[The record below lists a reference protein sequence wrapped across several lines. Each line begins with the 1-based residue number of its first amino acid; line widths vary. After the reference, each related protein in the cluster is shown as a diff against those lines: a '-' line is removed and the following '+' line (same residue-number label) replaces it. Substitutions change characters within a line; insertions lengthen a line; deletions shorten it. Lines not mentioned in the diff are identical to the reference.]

1 MTQKITFGPKSR
13 HKYDEYA
20 SGIAQA
26 KAQGDNKFN
35 SAPVQYGQQTAY
47 LESGESQTLEPH
59 AGASEL
65 GMNALLKGR
74 RNLNDLSAL
83 YTPDLNN
90 IG

>member
-1 MTQKITFGPKSR
+1 MTQKITFGRKFD
-13 HKYDEYA
+13 YDPDGYA
-20 SGIAQA
+20 SALAHA

-47 LESGESQTLEPH
+47 LESGESQTLQPH

>member
-1 MTQKITFGPKSR
+1 MTQKITFGRKFD
-13 HKYDEYA
+13 YDTEEYA
-20 SGIAQA
+20 NAIAQA

-74 RNLNDLSAL
+74 KNLNDPHTL
-83 YTPDLNN
+83 YN

>member
-1 MTQKITFGPKSR
+1 MTQKITFGRKFD
-13 HKYDEYA
+13 YDPEEYA
-20 SGIAQA
+20 NAIAQA

-74 RNLNDLSAL
+74 RNLNDPHTL
-83 YTPDLNN
+83 YN

>member
-1 MTQKITFGPKSR
+1 MTQKITFVNKVR
-13 HKYDEYA
+13 HNPDDYA
-20 SGIAQA
+20 SALAHA

-74 RNLNDLSAL
+74 KNLNDPHTL
-83 YTPDLNN
+83 YN